1 MSNILLKTV
10 TYSAEMTAINAI
22 RTKVF
27 QEEQGIDPTLEFDGL
42 DETADHLLAYLDNQ
56 PVGTA
61 RIRYLDGQTAKIER
75 LAVLSSARG
84 RGIGKQLMTQAI
96 AVAAAKDVKQVV
108 VNAQEYVKK
117 LYLQLGF
124 VPEGGIFDEVGIPHV
139 KMRKVLG

>member
-10 TYSAEMTAINAI
+10 IYHAEMTAINAI

-27 QEEQGIDPTLEFDGL
+27 QEEQGVDPTLEFDGR
-42 DETADHLLAYLDNQ
+42 DETADQLLAYLDNQ

-75 LAVLSSARG
+75 LAVLSPARG
-84 RGIGKQLMTQAI
+84 RGIGKQLMAQAI
-96 AVAAAKDVKQVV
+96 AVAAQKDVKQVV
-108 VNAQEYVKK
+108 VNAQEYVKG

-124 VPEGGIFDEVGIPHV
+124 VQEGGIFDEAGIPHV
-139 KMRKVLG
+139 KMRKV